1 MSTPPENRPA
11 VPPIHTS
18 VAAKPRIA
26 KRLVRHLKRAGP
38 SVLVILFV
46 ALTLALSLAI
56 PVGYHWLKYQACLV
70 PFSEF
75 MCQLMAVTRVI

>member
-1 MSTPPENRPA
+1 MSTPLENKPA
-11 VPPIHTS
+11 VRPVETS
-18 VAAKPRIA
+18 VPTGPCPAE
-26 KRLVRHLKRAGP
+26 RLVRHLKRAG
-38 SVLVILFV
+38 SIVLVILFV

-75 MCQLMAVTRVI
+75 ICQLMAVTRLI